1 MRINAHLK
9 RAPTATAKARRSA
22 PVLFAIVFGL
32 CERARG
38 SQDDSGGGNGA
49 AQGEP
54 AGGKRLF
61 AHRLCRVRRAS
72 QPVSRRRCLTLFP
85 RTLSRALKERAA
97 ELKLL

>member
-32 CERARG
+32 CERGRG
-38 SQDDSGGGNGA
+38 LQDDSGGGDGA

-61 AHRLCRVRRAS
+61 AHRLCRVRRALH
-72 QPVSRRRCLTLFP
+72 PVQYRLE
-85 RTLSRALKERAA
+85 A
-97 ELKLL
+97 